1 MVKTIYWLQCL
12 RHSICILITKLHLQL
27 VELSKTANINSQY
40 LSTVSSYMWIA
51 KKNMFPQ
58 NTIETIAHPQS
69 KKGKKDTWSQVT
81 IHKKW
86 VPVSEV
92 KRLVFSVRKNTQF
105 ALWTRLHVT
114 PVICILPAAV
124 QKEKISGP
132 EILGIRKSC
141 LSDHG
146 NWRWSRQCSLIN
158 SGNFNN
164 HREFDHRMCG

>member
-1 MVKTIYWLQCL
+1 MVETIYWLQCL

-51 KKNMFPQ
+51 KKIYSRRILSKQSPIPNQKKGRRTPDLRLPFTRNECQSVKWKGWYSVFARIPNLPSEQGYTWHLWFAYFPQ
-58 NTIETIAHPQS
+58 PS
-69 KKGKKDTWSQVT
+69 RKK
-81 IHKKW
+81 
-86 VPVSEV
+86 
-92 KRLVFSVRKNTQF
+92 
-105 ALWTRLHVT
+105 
-114 PVICILPAAV
+114 
-124 QKEKISGP
+124 KISGP

>member
-1 MVKTIYWLQCL
+1 MGASLLALAKYIYYAKNYFIVETTYWLQWL
-12 RHSICILITKLHLQL
+12 RHSMCILITKLHLQL

-86 VPVSEV
+86 VPVNEV
-92 KRLVFSVRKNTQF
+92 KRLVFSVRRNTQF
-105 ALWTRLHVT
+105 FTFYF
-114 PVICILPAAV
+114 
-124 QKEKISGP
+124 
-132 EILGIRKSC
+132 
-141 LSDHG
+141 
-146 NWRWSRQCSLIN
+146 
-158 SGNFNN
+158 NF
-164 HREFDHRMCG
+164 MTY